1 MSGRAQSAGPAV
13 SGTSHG
19 RSTAEGRSR
28 ADTVMK
34 RIPRFDRLE
43 RTVHWCNATLFL
55 VLLATGAS
63 LYAGP
68 LSTIVAHRHTVKTIH
83 VYAGLLLPLPLVLGI
98 LLPGGRKFRAD
109 ISRFNR
115 WTADDRKWW
124 SRSVRPSAQ
133 LGKFNPGQ
141 KLNAVFIGA
150 SIVAMLA
157 TGSIMRWFAPF
168 PDNIRTGATFV
179 HDWTFIVLI
188 FVIVGHIMFA
198 LADMDSMRSMIV
210 GWVPEQWARRERP
223 RWWAEEI
230 TARAAAS
237 SGSESGSESGSAAGD
252 VEARGEERSG
262 EPRVGTGE
270 MPVGD

>member
-1 MSGRAQSAGPAV
+1 MTSA
-13 SGTSHG
+13 
-19 RSTAEGRSR
+19 
-28 ADTVMK
+28 TVDKNTIMK
-34 RIPRFDRLE
+34 RIPRFDRVE
-43 RTVHWCNATLFL
+43 RVVHWCNATLFL

-68 LSTIVAHRHTVKTIH
+68 LSTIVAHRHAVKTIH

-98 LLPGGRKFRAD
+98 LLPRGRQLRAD

-124 SRSVRPSAQ
+124 SRSARPSAQ

-157 TGSIMRWFAPF
+157 TGSIMRWFGPF

-198 LADMDSMRSMIV
+198 LADMDSLRSMIV
-210 GWVPEQWARRERP
+210 GWVPEQWARHERP

-230 TARAAAS
+230 TARAA
-237 SGSESGSESGSAAGD
+237 SESGPATGD
-252 VEARGEERSG
+252 VEARGEERGG
-262 EPRVGTGE
+262 EPRVRTGE